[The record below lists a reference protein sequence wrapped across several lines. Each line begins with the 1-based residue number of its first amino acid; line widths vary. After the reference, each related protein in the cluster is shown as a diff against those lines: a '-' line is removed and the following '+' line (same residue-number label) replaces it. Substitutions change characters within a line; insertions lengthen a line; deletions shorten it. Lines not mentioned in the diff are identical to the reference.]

1 MVHYKN
7 LSDARRHGIY
17 YTPSHLAN
25 YLVKPLINRSKM
37 SVFDP
42 AYGEGALLLAA
53 EESSNKKSI
62 THRLALY
69 GCDRSP
75 VNSSLQHMPISH
87 LMELDFF
94 DYPIENKFDV
104 ILLNPPF
111 VRHHLIDDEKRNKYQ
126 KIVAG
131 AFRLKWTSDLWAY
144 FLAKSSLHLKK
155 KGSIGAILPWSFL
168 QAEYAQDIRM
178 WLSDNFEE
186 IQILALNAE
195 YFNDAQERI
204 VLLWLKNY
212 GSAVESIK
220 ISFSQHLSDDLK
232 YREITKEQWNAES
245 IIFSSNYDISSILS
259 MYVEDFNFKQFEE
272 FANVKIGVVTGAD
285 DFFILGEEDAI
296 NTLFSKKHLVPIF
309 TSSKEFSGLFLNGN
323 KPIKNLIALP
333 SQSYKIFKDYILKGI
348 KSRYHLRAH
357 SLLRD
362 PWYSVNQGEVPDA
375 FFPYRV
381 SRIPYLVLN
390 DQGAQCTNS
399 IHRIYFKERLSKCE
413 IKWLQISL
421 LSVPGQLSLETYS
434 KIYGS
439 VLKIEPKSLR
449 NSIAFKSKAQSIN
462 SIYNKVS
469 KFLVSDRKDD
479 AMRTAT
485 DFINKEL
492 GIPQELSVKA
502 YSALTELQNRRLRR

>member
-1 MVHYKN
+1 MVLYNN

-25 YLVKPLINRSKM
+25 FLVTPLINRKTI

-42 AYGEGALLLAA
+42 AYGEGSLLLAA
-53 EESSNKKSI
+53 ENIANGDSA
-62 THRLALY
+62 TRQLALF
-69 GCDRSP
+69 GCDRAP
-75 VNSSLQHMPISH
+75 VNGLLQHLPSSN
-87 LMELDFF
+87 LMEIDFF
-94 DYPIENKFDV
+94 DYFSEDKFDV
-104 ILLNPPF
+104 VVMNPPF
-111 VRHHLIDDEKRNKYQ
+111 VRHHLIDREKRKKYQ
-126 KIVAG
+126 RIIAG
-131 AFRLKWTSDLWAY
+131 ICPIKWTSDLWAY
-144 FLAKSSLHLKK
+144 FLVKSCLHLKK
-155 KGSIGAILPWSFL
+155 GGNIGAILPWSFL
-168 QAEYAQDIRM
+168 QADYAQQIRK

-220 ISFSQHLSDDLK
+220 ISFSQHLSADLK
-232 YREITKEQWNAES
+232 YCEIAKEQWNAQS
-245 IIFSSNYDISSILS
+245 IIFSSNYDILSILS

-285 DFFILGEEDAI
+285 DFFILGEEDAKKYF
-296 NTLFSKKHLVPIF
+296 FSKKHLVPIF
-309 TSSKEFSGLFLNGN
+309 TSSKEFLGLFLNGN

-333 SQSYKIFKDYILKGI
+333 SQGYKIFKDYIIKGV

-357 SLLRD
+357 SVLRD
-362 PWYSVNQGEVPDA
+362 PWYSVDQGEVPDA

-399 IHRIYFKERLSKCE
+399 IHRIYFKENLSKCE
-413 IKWLQISL
+413 KKWLQISL

-439 VLKIEPKSLR
+439 VLKIEPRSLK
-449 NSIAFKSKAQSIN
+449 NSIAYKSKAQSVN

-469 KFLVSDRKDD
+469 KLLVSGRKDD
-479 AMRTAT
+479 AMQTAT

-492 GIPQELSVKA
+492 KIPQELSLKA